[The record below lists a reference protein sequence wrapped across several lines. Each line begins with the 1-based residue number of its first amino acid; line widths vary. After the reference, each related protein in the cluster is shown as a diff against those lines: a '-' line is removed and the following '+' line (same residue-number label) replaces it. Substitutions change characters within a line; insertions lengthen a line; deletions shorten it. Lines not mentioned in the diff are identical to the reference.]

1 MTADNVHDAI
11 NQFSVGRKYL
21 LEYGT
26 GNSTIQAVENGLIC
40 FSVETDWKY
49 FLEISEKL
57 ESYILNRKAWIF
69 YCDIGPVKEWG
80 YPINDEPD
88 QRFLRYSFFP
98 WVQAE
103 RMAINPDLILIDG
116 RFRVA
121 SFLSSYQRALPGTV
135 ILFDDYYTRPE
146 YHVVERIELPYMQI
160 GNVAAFCVTESGKRE
175 LNDEK
180 YITFIEYLLNPR

>member
-1 MTADNVHDAI
+1 MTAENVHEAI
-11 NQFSVGRKYL
+11 NKFSGGRMSL

-26 GNSTIQAVENGLIC
+26 GASTVQAAENGLIC

-49 FLEISEKL
+49 FLEISERL
-57 ESYILNRKAWIF
+57 ESYLFNRKVWIF

-80 YPINDEPD
+80 YPISDEPD
-88 QRFLRYSFFP
+88 PKFLRYSLFP

-103 RMAINPDLILIDG
+103 RMAISPDLILIDG

-121 SFLSSYQRALPGTV
+121 SFLSSYQRAEPGTI
-135 ILFDDYYTRPE
+135 ILFGDYYTRPE
-146 YHVVERIELPYMQI
+146 YQVVERIGSPFLQI
-160 GNVAAFCVTESGKRE
+160 GDLAVFCVTESEKRE

-180 YITFIEYLLNPR
+180 FITLIEYLLNPR